1 MIFKVVPNNVVSRN
15 PKFLISV
22 NGSTSIYPITFES
35 EESALS
41 FIEWLKKL
49 EITIKDLKKHIAD
62 LNKFL
67 NEINADIAHRF
78 MQYFLEKIRLKEI
91 HELASD
97 HLNDLK
103 DKLETLCKRKDV
115 FVGGPKLRPSIKA
128 R

>member
-1 MIFKVVPNNVVSRN
+1 MIFKVVPNNILGRN

-35 EESALS
+35 EESAFT

-49 EITIKDLKKHIAD
+49 EITIKDLKKHIED
-62 LNKFL
+62 LNTFL
-67 NEINADIAHRF
+67 SEINADIAHRF
-78 MQYFLEKIRLKEI
+78 MQYFTEKIRLKEMP
-91 HELASD
+91 ELSSD

-103 DKLETLCKRKDV
+103 YKLETLCKRKDV
-115 FVGGPKLRPSIKA
+115 IGGGPKLRPAFKA